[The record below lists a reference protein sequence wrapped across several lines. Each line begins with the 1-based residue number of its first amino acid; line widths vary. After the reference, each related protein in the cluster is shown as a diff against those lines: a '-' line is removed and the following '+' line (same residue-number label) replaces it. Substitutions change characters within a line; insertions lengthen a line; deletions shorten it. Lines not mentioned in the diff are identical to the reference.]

1 MKKTYEKPQILFESF
16 TLNTNISAGC
26 EKPTN
31 LPSWNQCGLDFSGLM
46 VFMDGMTG
54 CTDIKITEGES
65 FDGLCYHT
73 PTEANNVF
81 TS

>member
-16 TLNTNISAGC
+16 TLSTSINGGC

-31 LPSWNQCGLDFSGLM
+31 LPSQNQCGLDFSGLM
-46 VFMDGMTG
+46 VFMTGMTG
-54 CTDIKITEGES
+54 CQDIQIGEGDS
-65 FDGLCYHT
+65 FDGICYHV
-73 PTEANNVF
+73 PSEDNNLF